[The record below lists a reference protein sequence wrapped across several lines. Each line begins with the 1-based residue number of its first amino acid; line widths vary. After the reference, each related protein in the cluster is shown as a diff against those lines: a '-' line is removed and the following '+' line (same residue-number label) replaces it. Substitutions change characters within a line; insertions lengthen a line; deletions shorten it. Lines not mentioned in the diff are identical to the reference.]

1 MGHLRLLG
9 EPAGSD
15 DHAALTNLAFPQA
28 GHTGYVAA
36 TGLAG
41 GQSIIG
47 GTAAGDNLSLQST
60 AHAMRGYVR
69 AQDDLQ
75 LLSNIIRDSAANQR
89 LTLAAAS
96 PHVTLSGDLKVSG
109 HAAVGGEASPS
120 TGRILSAVDT
130 LTDHP
135 SAALYTHITGNR
147 AGGPQFTY
155 GIHGGASGQGT
166 PSASYVY
173 GLYFFAQ
180 HASTS
185 PCFQAG
191 GILIQQQSAP
201 SGTGALT
208 VARGLFVSV
217 GYWGGS
223 KPASVFGI
231 DIEDQGAAGVGTAY
245 GIRIF
250 DQTATT
256 VRLLELG
263 PATPY
268 LRLAGGAAPGANLTN
283 HYLNEGGT
291 LRRVQ
296 CVDPGWGGAN
306 LQAGQRVLVL
316 V

>member
-1 MGHLRLLG
+1 MGDLRLLG
-9 EPAGSD
+9 EPAGCR
-15 DHAALTNLAFPQA
+15 DHAALANLAFSQA
-28 GHTGYVAA
+28 GHTGFVAA
-36 TGLAG
+36 AGLAG

-47 GTAAGDNLSLQST
+47 GIAAGESLSLQST
-60 AHAMRGYVR
+60 THATRGYVR

-75 LLSNIIRDSAANQR
+75 LLSNIIRDAAANQR
-89 LTLAAAS
+89 LALAATS
-96 PHVTLSGDLKVSG
+96 PHITLSGDLRVTQHSAFAGAAIAQGQLVSVIG
-109 HAAVGGEASPS
+109 TLS
-120 TGRILSAVDT
+120 T
-130 LTDHP
+130 HP
-135 SAALYTHITGNR
+135 ANALYASITGNR
-147 AGGPQFTY
+147 AAGPQFTY
-155 GIHGGASGQGT
+155 GICGGASGQGT

-173 GLYFFAQ
+173 GLYFYAQ

-185 PCFQAG
+185 PCFQVG

-208 VARGLFVSV
+208 AARGLLVSAS
-217 GYWGGS
+217 YWGGS
-223 KPASVFGI
+223 KPASVYGV

-245 GIRIF
+245 GIRIL

-263 PATPY
+263 PPTPY
-268 LRLAGGAAPGANLTN
+268 LRLVGGAVPGANLTN
-283 HYLNEGGT
+283 LYLNEGGV

>member
-15 DHAALTNLAFPQA
+15 DHAALANLAFPQT

-36 TGLAG
+36 AGLAG

-47 GTAAGDNLSLQST
+47 GTAAGENLSLQST
-60 AHAMRGYVR
+60 AHATRGYVR
-69 AQDDLQ
+69 AQDGLQ
-75 LLSNIIRDSAANQR
+75 LLSNIIRDSAASQR

-96 PHVTLSGDLKVSG
+96 PHVTLSGDLRVTQRSAFADATPDQGKLLNIIGTLST
-109 HAAVGGEASPS
+109 HPANAVYA
-120 TGRILSAVDT
+120 
-130 LTDHP
+130 
-135 SAALYTHITGNR
+135 HITGNR

-155 GIHGGASGQGT
+155 GICGGVSGQGT

-180 HASTS
+180 HASAS
-185 PCFQAG
+185 PCFQIG

-201 SGTGALT
+201 SGTGAIS
-208 VARGLFVSV
+208 VARGLFVPL

-231 DIEDQGAAGVGTAY
+231 DIEDQGTAGVGTAY
-245 GIRIF
+245 GIRIL

-283 HYLNEGGT
+283 LYLNEGGA

-296 CVDPGWGGAN
+296 CVDPDWGGSN